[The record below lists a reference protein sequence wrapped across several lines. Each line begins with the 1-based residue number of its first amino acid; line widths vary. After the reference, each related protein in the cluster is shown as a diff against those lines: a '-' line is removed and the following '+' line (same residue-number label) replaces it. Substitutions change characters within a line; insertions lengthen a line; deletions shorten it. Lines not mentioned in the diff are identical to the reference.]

1 MFINKNSFRFIF
13 SKEFFKSSIILMI
26 MWIIFSILEL
36 IGISTIPLILSAF
49 LDKNQLYQIPIL
61 HNFYGNFNLNN
72 NENYLIYFFMFI
84 IFVFFIKNLF
94 FVFLVFV
101 ETKIYKNISLIVKKK
116 IFEYYFYLP
125 FESHLKQNSSDVVRK
140 ITLDTG
146 NTITYFI
153 SFLTFISQ
161 LILFSIII
169 SFLFLNNF
177 LVTFI
182 ALGFFLTIFSLIYL
196 YSNDRLVKIGKE
208 KQIIT
213 GEILKLI
220 NESINS
226 IKEVILYNK
235 NLFLNSIFSKKQ
247 NQVQQTI
254 LKITLLKRI
263 PKSIYEFLSIVLI
276 SAMMLFLTRYNSLED
291 SLVFVTLFVVSL
303 LRLLPAINLCTLNIS
318 NMKATEYSFN
328 LIHEKLN
335 LINKNNLHQTQGSK
349 SHEIFFNSKIEFKN
363 TSFSYDKKEVFKNLN
378 FIIPK
383 NSIIGIYGESGSG
396 KSTLVNLLCGL
407 LNLREGKI
415 LIDEKNI
422 NDVKNSWQSKIG
434 YIPQDI
440 YILDDSIKNNI
451 IFNNEDNTNIDKDL
465 KNVIDIS
472 QLNKL
477 IDSLSEGLDTK
488 VGDRGINISGGQRQR
503 IAIAR
508 ALYHKPDVLI
518 FDEATNSLDEITENN
533 LMDSIY
539 SIKGKTIIIISHNIK
554 TLNRC
559 EKIFKIESKS
569 IKEIKKIN

>member
-13 SKEFFKSSIILMI
+13 TKEFFKSSIILII

-61 HNFYGNFNLNN
+61 HNFYSSFNLDN
-72 NENYLIYFFMFI
+72 NENYLIYFFILI

-101 ETKIYKNISLIVKKK
+101 ETKIYKNISLTVKKK

-177 LVTFI
+177 LVTFV
-182 ALGFFLTIFSLIYL
+182 ALGFFLIIFSLIYL

-235 NLFLNSIFSKKQ
+235 NSFLNSIFSKKQ

-328 LIHEKLN
+328 LIYEKLN
-335 LINKNNLHQTQGSK
+335 LINKNNLHETQGSK
-349 SHEIFFNSKIEFKN
+349 SSEIFFNSKIEFKN

-451 IFNNEDNTNIDKDL
+451 IFNNEDNTNINKDL

-477 IDSLSEGLDTK
+477 IDSLSDGLDTK

-508 ALYHKPDVLI
+508 ALYHKPDVLV

-539 SIKGKTIIIISHNIK
+539 AIKGKTIIIISHNIK

>member
-1 MFINKNSFRFIF
+1 MFINKNSFKFIF
-13 SKEFFKSSIILMI
+13 TKEFFKSSIIFII

-49 LDKNQLYQIPIL
+49 LDNNQLYQIPIL
-61 HNFYGNFNLNN
+61 HNFYSSFNLYD
-72 NENYLIYFFMFI
+72 NENYLIYFLVLI

-101 ETKIYKNISLIVKKK
+101 ETKIYKSILLVIKKK
-116 IFEYYFYLP
+116 IFEHYFHLP

-146 NTITYFI
+146 NAITYVI

-161 LILFSIII
+161 LILFSVVI
-169 SFLFLNNF
+169 SFLFINNF
-177 LVTFI
+177 LVTFV
-182 ALGFFLTIFSLIYL
+182 ALGFFLIIFSLIYL
-196 YSNDRLVKIGKE
+196 YSNDRLVKLGKE

-213 GEILKLI
+213 GEIIKII

-235 NLFLNSIFSKKQ
+235 NSFLNSIFSKKQ

-276 SAMMLFLTRYNSLED
+276 SMMMLFLTKYNSLED

-303 LRLLPAINLCTLNIS
+303 LRLLPAMNLSTLNIS

-328 LIHEKLN
+328 LIYEKLN
-335 LINKNNLHQTQGSK
+335 LVKHNSLHKAQGLKNS
-349 SHEIFFNSKIEFKN
+349 EIFFSNKIEFKN
-363 TSFSYDKKEVFKNLN
+363 ISFSYDKKEVFENLN
-378 FIIPK
+378 FIISK
-383 NSIIGIYGESGSG
+383 NSFIGIYGESGSG

-407 LNLREGKI
+407 LNSKEGEI

-451 IFNNEDNTNIDKDL
+451 IFNDENNTNIDKDL
-465 KNVIDIS
+465 KNVIEIS
-472 QLNKL
+472 QLNRL
-477 IDSLSEGLDTK
+477 IDSFNDGLDTK

-539 SIKGKTIIIISHNIK
+539 EIKGKTIIIISHNPK

-559 EKIFKIESKS
+559 EKIFKIEGKS
-569 IKEIKKIN
+569 IREIKKIN

>member
-1 MFINKNSFRFIF
+1 
-13 SKEFFKSSIILMI
+13 

-61 HNFYGNFNLNN
+61 HNFYSNFNLNN
-72 NENYLIYFFMFI
+72 NENYLIYFFIFI

>member
-1 MFINKNSFRFIF
+1 
-13 SKEFFKSSIILMI
+13 

-61 HNFYGNFNLNN
+61 HNFYSSFNLDN
-72 NENYLIYFFMFI
+72 NENYLIYFFILI

-101 ETKIYKNISLIVKKK
+101 ETKIYKNISLTVKKK

-177 LVTFI
+177 LVTFV
-182 ALGFFLTIFSLIYL
+182 ALGFFLIIFSLIYL

-235 NLFLNSIFSKKQ
+235 NSFLNSIFSKKQ

-328 LIHEKLN
+328 LIYEKLN
-335 LINKNNLHQTQGSK
+335 LINKNNLHETQSSK
-349 SHEIFFNSKIEFKN
+349 SSEIFFNGKIEFKN

-477 IDSLSEGLDTK
+477 IDSLSDGLDTK

-508 ALYHKPDVLI
+508 ALYHKPDVLV

-539 SIKGKTIIIISHNIK
+539 AIKGKTIIIISHNIK

>member
-13 SKEFFKSSIILMI
+13 TKEFFKSSIILII

-61 HNFYGNFNLNN
+61 HNFYSSFNLDN
-72 NENYLIYFFMFI
+72 NENYLIYFFILI

-101 ETKIYKNISLIVKKK
+101 ETKIYKNISLTVKKK

-235 NLFLNSIFSKKQ
+235 NSFLNSIFSKKQ

-328 LIHEKLN
+328 LIYEKLN
-335 LINKNNLHQTQGSK
+335 LINKNNLHETQSSK
-349 SHEIFFNSKIEFKN
+349 SSEIFFNGKIEFKN

-451 IFNNEDNTNIDKDL
+451 IFNNEDNTNINKDL

-477 IDSLSEGLDTK
+477 IDSLSDGLDTK

-508 ALYHKPDVLI
+508 ALYHKPDVLV

-539 SIKGKTIIIISHNIK
+539 AIKGKTIIIISHNIK

>member
-1 MFINKNSFRFIF
+1 
-13 SKEFFKSSIILMI
+13 

-36 IGISTIPLILSAF
+36 VGISTIPLILSAF

-61 HNFYGNFNLNN
+61 HNFYSNFNLNN
-72 NENYLIYFFMFI
+72 NENYLIYFFIFI

-169 SFLFLNNF
+169 SFLFFNNF

-182 ALGFFLTIFSLIYL
+182 ALGFFLIIFSLIYL

-349 SHEIFFNSKIEFKN
+349 NYEIFFNKKIEFKN

>member
-36 IGISTIPLILSAF
+36 VGISTIPLILSAF

-61 HNFYGNFNLNN
+61 HNFYSNFNLNN
-72 NENYLIYFFMFI
+72 NENYLIYFFIFI

-328 LIHEKLN
+328 LIYEKLN

>member
-13 SKEFFKSSIILMI
+13 TKEFFKSSIILII

-61 HNFYGNFNLNN
+61 HNFYSSFNLDN
-72 NENYLIYFFMFI
+72 NENYLIYFFILI

-101 ETKIYKNISLIVKKK
+101 ETKIYKNISLTVKKK

-177 LVTFI
+177 LVTFV
-182 ALGFFLTIFSLIYL
+182 ALGFFLIIFSLIYL

-235 NLFLNSIFSKKQ
+235 NSFLNSIFSKKQ

-328 LIHEKLN
+328 LIYEKLN
-335 LINKNNLHQTQGSK
+335 LIKKNNLHEPQSLK
-349 SHEIFFNSKIEFKN
+349 SSEIFFNSKIEFKN

-383 NSIIGIYGESGSG
+383 NSVIGIYGESGSG

-407 LNLREGKI
+407 LNLRKGEI

-440 YILDDSIKNNI
+440 YILDDSIRNNI
-451 IFNNEDNTNIDKDL
+451 IFNNEYNTNINKDL

-477 IDSLSEGLDTK
+477 IDSLSDGLDTK

-508 ALYHKPDVLI
+508 ALYHKPDVLV

-539 SIKGKTIIIISHNIK
+539 AIKGKTIIIISHNIK

>member
-13 SKEFFKSSIILMI
+13 TKEFFKSSIILII

-49 LDKNQLYQIPIL
+49 LDKNQLYQIPVL
-61 HNFYGNFNLNN
+61 HNFYSSFNLEN
-72 NENYLIYFFMFI
+72 NENYLIYFFILI

-101 ETKIYKNISLIVKKK
+101 ETKIYKNISLTVKKK

-177 LVTFI
+177 LVTFV
-182 ALGFFLTIFSLIYL
+182 ALGFFLIIFSLIYL

-235 NLFLNSIFSKKQ
+235 NSFLNSIFSKKQ

-328 LIHEKLN
+328 LIYEKLN
-335 LINKNNLHQTQGSK
+335 LINKNNLHETQGSK
-349 SHEIFFNSKIEFKN
+349 SSEIFFNSKIEFKN

-440 YILDDSIKNNI
+440 YILDDSIRNNI
-451 IFNNEDNTNIDKDL
+451 IFNNEDNTNINKDL

-477 IDSLSEGLDTK
+477 IDSLSDGLDTK

-508 ALYHKPDVLI
+508 ALYHKPDVLV

-539 SIKGKTIIIISHNIK
+539 AIKGKTIIIISHNIK

>member
-36 IGISTIPLILSAF
+36 VGISTIPLILSAF

-61 HNFYGNFNLNN
+61 HNFYSNFNLNN
-72 NENYLIYFFMFI
+72 NENYLIYFFIFI

-559 EKIFKIESKS
+559 EKIFKIESKL

>member
-1 MFINKNSFRFIF
+1 
-13 SKEFFKSSIILMI
+13 

-61 HNFYGNFNLNN
+61 HNFYSSFNLDN
-72 NENYLIYFFMFI
+72 NENYLIYFFILI

-101 ETKIYKNISLIVKKK
+101 ETKIYKNISLTVKKK

-177 LVTFI
+177 LVTFV
-182 ALGFFLTIFSLIYL
+182 ALGFFLIIFSLIYL

-235 NLFLNSIFSKKQ
+235 NSFLNSIFSKKQ

-328 LIHEKLN
+328 LIYEKLN
-335 LINKNNLHQTQGSK
+335 LINKNNLHETQSSK
-349 SHEIFFNSKIEFKN
+349 SSEIFFNGKIEFKN

-451 IFNNEDNTNIDKDL
+451 IFNNEDNTNINKDL

-477 IDSLSEGLDTK
+477 IDSLSDGLDTK

-508 ALYHKPDVLI
+508 ALYHKPDVLV

>member
-72 NENYLIYFFMFI
+72 NENYLIYFFIFI

-451 IFNNEDNTNIDKDL
+451 IFNNEDNTNIDRDL

>member
-13 SKEFFKSSIILMI
+13 TKEFFKSSIILII

-61 HNFYGNFNLNN
+61 HNFYSSFNLDN
-72 NENYLIYFFMFI
+72 NENYLIYFFILI

-101 ETKIYKNISLIVKKK
+101 ETKIYKNISLTVKKK

-177 LVTFI
+177 LVTFV
-182 ALGFFLTIFSLIYL
+182 ALGFFLIIFSLIYL

-235 NLFLNSIFSKKQ
+235 NSFLNSIFSKKQ

-328 LIHEKLN
+328 LIYEKLN
-335 LINKNNLHQTQGSK
+335 LINKNNLHETQSSK
-349 SHEIFFNSKIEFKN
+349 SSEIFFNGKIEFKN

-451 IFNNEDNTNIDKDL
+451 IFNNEDNTNINKDL

-477 IDSLSEGLDTK
+477 IDSLSDGLDTK

-508 ALYHKPDVLI
+508 ALYHKPDVLV

-539 SIKGKTIIIISHNIK
+539 AIKGKTIIIISHNIK

>member
-13 SKEFFKSSIILMI
+13 TKEFFKSSIILII

-61 HNFYGNFNLNN
+61 HNFYSSFNLDN
-72 NENYLIYFFMFI
+72 NENYLIYFFILI

-101 ETKIYKNISLIVKKK
+101 ETKIYKNISLTVKKK

-177 LVTFI
+177 LVTFV
-182 ALGFFLTIFSLIYL
+182 ALGFFLIIFSLIYL

-235 NLFLNSIFSKKQ
+235 NSFLNSIFSKKQ

-328 LIHEKLN
+328 LIYEKLN
-335 LINKNNLHQTQGSK
+335 LINKNNLHETQSSK
-349 SHEIFFNSKIEFKN
+349 SSEIFFNGKIEFKN

-451 IFNNEDNTNIDKDL
+451 IFNNEDNTNINKDL

-477 IDSLSEGLDTK
+477 IDSLSDGLDTK

-508 ALYHKPDVLI
+508 ALYHKPDVLV

>member
-13 SKEFFKSSIILMI
+13 TKEFFKSSIILII

-61 HNFYGNFNLNN
+61 HNFYSSFNLDN
-72 NENYLIYFFMFI
+72 NENYLIYFFILI

-101 ETKIYKNISLIVKKK
+101 ETKIYKNISLTVKKK

-177 LVTFI
+177 LVTFV
-182 ALGFFLTIFSLIYL
+182 ALGFFLIIFSLIYL

-235 NLFLNSIFSKKQ
+235 NSFLNSIFSKKQ

-328 LIHEKLN
+328 LIYEKLN
-335 LINKNNLHQTQGSK
+335 LINKNNLHETQGSK
-349 SHEIFFNSKIEFKN
+349 SSEIFFNSKIEFKN

-378 FIIPK
+378 FIISK

-440 YILDDSIKNNI
+440 YILDDSIRNNI
-451 IFNNEDNTNIDKDL
+451 IFNNEDDTNINKDL

-472 QLNKL
+472 QLNKV
-477 IDSLSEGLDTK
+477 IDSLSDGLDTK

-508 ALYHKPDVLI
+508 ALYHKPDVLV

-539 SIKGKTIIIISHNIK
+539 AIKGKTIIIISHNIK

>member
-13 SKEFFKSSIILMI
+13 TKEFFKSSIVLII

-49 LDKNQLYQIPIL
+49 LDNNQLYQIPIL
-61 HNFYGNFNLNN
+61 HNFYSSFNLGS
-72 NENYLIYFFMFI
+72 NENDYTYFFILI
-84 IFVFFIKNLF
+84 IFVFFVKNLF
-94 FVFLVFV
+94 FIFLVFV
-101 ETKIYKNISLIVKKK
+101 ETKIYKNISLKVKKK

-125 FESHLKQNSSDVVRK
+125 FESHLKQNSTDVVRK
-140 ITLDTG
+140 ITLDTA

-161 LILFSIII
+161 LILFSVII

-177 LVTFI
+177 LVTSV

-220 NESINS
+220 NEGINS

-235 NLFLNSIFSKKQ
+235 NSFLNSIFSKKQ

-276 SAMMLFLTRYNSLED
+276 SVMMLFLTRYNSLEE

-303 LRLLPAINLCTLNIS
+303 LRLLPAMNLCTLNIS

-328 LIHEKLN
+328 LIYKKLN
-335 LINKNNLHQTQGSK
+335 LIEKSNSHETQNLK
-349 SHEIFFNSKIEFKN
+349 SSEIFFNNKIEFEN

-407 LNLREGKI
+407 LNLKEGKI

-422 NDVKNSWQSKIG
+422 NDVKNSWQCKIG

-451 IFNNEDNTNIDKDL
+451 IFNNEDNKNINKDL

-477 IDSLSEGLDTK
+477 INSLSDGLDTK

-518 FDEATNSLDEITENN
+518 FDEATNSLDDITENN

-539 SIKGKTIIIISHNIK
+539 AIKGKTIIIISHNEK

>member
-415 LIDEKNI
+415 LRGR
-422 NDVKNSWQSKIG
+422 VVLG
-434 YIPQDI
+434 GAACG
-440 YILDDSIKNNI
+440 
-451 IFNNEDNTNIDKDL
+451 
-465 KNVIDIS
+465 
-472 QLNKL
+472 
-477 IDSLSEGLDTK
+477 SLFVEHF
-488 VGDRGINISGGQRQR
+488 GGQLSRGDLVGGQT
-503 IAIAR
+503 
-508 ALYHKPDVLI
+508 
-518 FDEATNSLDEITENN
+518 F
-533 LMDSIY
+533 
-539 SIKGKTIIIISHNIK
+539 
-554 TLNRC
+554 
-559 EKIFKIESKS
+559 
-569 IKEIKKIN
+569 

>member
-1 MFINKNSFRFIF
+1 
-13 SKEFFKSSIILMI
+13 MI
-26 MWIIFSILEL
+26 
-36 IGISTIPLILSAF
+36 
-49 LDKNQLYQIPIL
+49 
-61 HNFYGNFNLNN
+61 
-72 NENYLIYFFMFI
+72 
-84 IFVFFIKNLF
+84 
-94 FVFLVFV
+94 
-101 ETKIYKNISLIVKKK
+101 
-116 IFEYYFYLP
+116 
-125 FESHLKQNSSDVVRK
+125 
-140 ITLDTG
+140 
-146 NTITYFI
+146 
-153 SFLTFISQ
+153 
-161 LILFSIII
+161 
-169 SFLFLNNF
+169 
-177 LVTFI
+177 
-182 ALGFFLTIFSLIYL
+182 IFSLIYL
-196 YSNDRLVKIGKE
+196 YSNDRLVKLGKE

-213 GEILKLI
+213 GEIIKII

-235 NLFLNSIFSKKQ
+235 NSFLNSIFSKKQ

-276 SAMMLFLTRYNSLED
+276 SMMMLFLTKYNSLDD

-303 LRLLPAINLCTLNIS
+303 LRLLPAMNLSTLNIS

-328 LIHEKLN
+328 LIYEKLN
-335 LINKNNLHQTQGSK
+335 LIKHNSLHKAQGLKNS
-349 SHEIFFNSKIEFKN
+349 EIFFSNKIEFKN
-363 TSFSYDKKEVFKNLN
+363 ISFSYDKKEVFENLN
-378 FIIPK
+378 FIISK
-383 NSIIGIYGESGSG
+383 NSFIGIYGESGSG

-407 LNLREGKI
+407 LNSKEGEI

-451 IFNNEDNTNIDKDL
+451 IFNDENNTNIDKDL
-465 KNVIDIS
+465 KNVIEIS
-472 QLNKL
+472 QLNRL
-477 IDSLSEGLDTK
+477 IDSFNDGLDTK

-539 SIKGKTIIIISHNIK
+539 EIKGKTIIIISHNPK

-559 EKIFKIESKS
+559 EKIFKIEGKS
-569 IKEIKKIN
+569 VREIKKIN

>member
-1 MFINKNSFRFIF
+1 M
-13 SKEFFKSSIILMI
+13 
-26 MWIIFSILEL
+26 
-36 IGISTIPLILSAF
+36 
-49 LDKNQLYQIPIL
+49 
-61 HNFYGNFNLNN
+61 
-72 NENYLIYFFMFI
+72 
-84 IFVFFIKNLF
+84 
-94 FVFLVFV
+94 
-101 ETKIYKNISLIVKKK
+101 
-116 IFEYYFYLP
+116 
-125 FESHLKQNSSDVVRK
+125 
-140 ITLDTG
+140 
-146 NTITYFI
+146 
-153 SFLTFISQ
+153 
-161 LILFSIII
+161 
-169 SFLFLNNF
+169 
-177 LVTFI
+177 
-182 ALGFFLTIFSLIYL
+182 
-196 YSNDRLVKIGKE
+196 
-208 KQIIT
+208 
-213 GEILKLI
+213 
-220 NESINS
+220 
-226 IKEVILYNK
+226 
-235 NLFLNSIFSKKQ
+235 
-247 NQVQQTI
+247 
-254 LKITLLKRI
+254 
-263 PKSIYEFLSIVLI
+263 
-276 SAMMLFLTRYNSLED
+276 
-291 SLVFVTLFVVSL
+291 
-303 LRLLPAINLCTLNIS
+303 
-318 NMKATEYSFN
+318 
-328 LIHEKLN
+328 
-335 LINKNNLHQTQGSK
+335 
-349 SHEIFFNSKIEFKN
+349 
-363 TSFSYDKKEVFKNLN
+363 N

>member
-72 NENYLIYFFMFI
+72 NENYLIYFFIFI

-559 EKIFKIESKS
+559 EKIFKIESKF

>member
-1 MFINKNSFRFIF
+1 
-13 SKEFFKSSIILMI
+13 

-49 LDKNQLYQIPIL
+49 LDNNQLYQIPIL
-61 HNFYGNFNLNN
+61 HNFYSSFNLYD
-72 NENYLIYFFMFI
+72 NENYLIYFLVLI
-84 IFVFFIKNLF
+84 IFVFLIKNLF

-101 ETKIYKNISLIVKKK
+101 ETKIYKSISLVIKKK
-116 IFEYYFYLP
+116 IFEYYFHLP

-146 NTITYFI
+146 NAITYVI

-161 LILFSIII
+161 LILFSVVI
-169 SFLFLNNF
+169 SFLFINNF
-177 LVTFI
+177 LVTFV
-182 ALGFFLTIFSLIYL
+182 ALGFFLIIFSLIYL
-196 YSNDRLVKIGKE
+196 YSNDRLVKLGKE

-213 GEILKLI
+213 GEIIKII

-235 NLFLNSIFSKKQ
+235 NSFLNSIFSKKQ

-276 SAMMLFLTRYNSLED
+276 SMMMLFLTKYNSLDD

-303 LRLLPAINLCTLNIS
+303 LRLLPAMNLSTLNIS

-328 LIHEKLN
+328 LIYEKLN
-335 LINKNNLHQTQGSK
+335 LIKHNSLHKAQGLKNS
-349 SHEIFFNSKIEFKN
+349 EIFFSNKIEFKN
-363 TSFSYDKKEVFKNLN
+363 ISFSYDKKEVFENLN
-378 FIIPK
+378 FIISK
-383 NSIIGIYGESGSG
+383 NSFIGVYGESGSG

-407 LNLREGKI
+407 LNSKEGEI

-451 IFNNEDNTNIDKDL
+451 IFNDENNTNIDKDL
-465 KNVIDIS
+465 KNVIEIS
-472 QLNKL
+472 QLNRL
-477 IDSLSEGLDTK
+477 IDSFNDGLDTK

-539 SIKGKTIIIISHNIK
+539 EIKGKTIIIISHNPK

-559 EKIFKIESKS
+559 EKIFKIEGKS
-569 IKEIKKIN
+569 IREIKKIN

>member
-1 MFINKNSFRFIF
+1 
-13 SKEFFKSSIILMI
+13 

-49 LDKNQLYQIPIL
+49 LDNNQLYQIPIL
-61 HNFYGNFNLNN
+61 HNFYSSFNLYD
-72 NENYLIYFFMFI
+72 NENYLIYFLVLI
-84 IFVFFIKNLF
+84 IFVFLIKNLF

-101 ETKIYKNISLIVKKK
+101 ETKIYKSISLVIKKK
-116 IFEYYFYLP
+116 IFEYYFHLP

-146 NTITYFI
+146 NAITYVI

-161 LILFSIII
+161 LILFSVVI
-169 SFLFLNNF
+169 SFLFINNF
-177 LVTFI
+177 LVTFV
-182 ALGFFLTIFSLIYL
+182 ALGFFLIIFSLIYL
-196 YSNDRLVKIGKE
+196 YSNDRLVKLGKE

-213 GEILKLI
+213 GEIIKII

-235 NLFLNSIFSKKQ
+235 NSFLNSIFSKKQ

-276 SAMMLFLTRYNSLED
+276 SMMMLFLTKYNSLDD

-303 LRLLPAINLCTLNIS
+303 LRLLPAMNLSTLNIS

-328 LIHEKLN
+328 LIYEKLN
-335 LINKNNLHQTQGSK
+335 LIKHNSLHKAQGLKNS
-349 SHEIFFNSKIEFKN
+349 EIFFSNKIEFKN
-363 TSFSYDKKEVFKNLN
+363 ISFSYDKKEVFENLN
-378 FIIPK
+378 FIISK
-383 NSIIGIYGESGSG
+383 NSFIGIYGESGSG

-407 LNLREGKI
+407 LNSKEGEI

-451 IFNNEDNTNIDKDL
+451 IFNDENNTNIDKDL
-465 KNVIDIS
+465 KNVIEIS
-472 QLNKL
+472 QLNRL
-477 IDSLSEGLDTK
+477 IDSFNDGLDTK

-539 SIKGKTIIIISHNIK
+539 EIKGKTIIIISHNPK

-559 EKIFKIESKS
+559 EKIFKIEGKS
-569 IKEIKKIN
+569 VREIKKIN

>member
-36 IGISTIPLILSAF
+36 VGISTIPLILSAF

-61 HNFYGNFNLNN
+61 HNFYSNFNLNN
-72 NENYLIYFFMFI
+72 NENYLIYFFIFI

-182 ALGFFLTIFSLIYL
+182 ALGFFLIIFSLIYL

-349 SHEIFFNSKIEFKN
+349 NYEIFFNSKIEFKN

>member
-1 MFINKNSFRFIF
+1 
-13 SKEFFKSSIILMI
+13 

-49 LDKNQLYQIPIL
+49 LDNNQLYQIPIL
-61 HNFYGNFNLNN
+61 HNFYSSFNLDS
-72 NENYLIYFFMFI
+72 NENDYTYFFILI
-84 IFVFFIKNLF
+84 IFVFFVKNLF
-94 FVFLVFV
+94 FIFLVFV
-101 ETKIYKNISLIVKKK
+101 ETKIYKNISLKVKKK

-125 FESHLKQNSSDVVRK
+125 FESHLKQNSTDVVRK
-140 ITLDTG
+140 ITLDTA

-161 LILFSIII
+161 LILFSVII

-177 LVTFI
+177 LVTSV

-220 NESINS
+220 NEGINS

-235 NLFLNSIFSKKQ
+235 NSFLNSIFSKKQ

-276 SAMMLFLTRYNSLED
+276 SVMMLFLTRYNSLEE

-303 LRLLPAINLCTLNIS
+303 LRLLPAMNLCTLNIS

-328 LIHEKLN
+328 LIYKKLN
-335 LINKNNLHQTQGSK
+335 LIEKSNSHETQNLK
-349 SHEIFFNSKIEFKN
+349 SSEIFFNNKIEFEN

-407 LNLREGKI
+407 LNLKEGKI

-422 NDVKNSWQSKIG
+422 NDVKNSWQCKIG

-451 IFNNEDNTNIDKDL
+451 IFNNEDNKNINKDL

-477 IDSLSEGLDTK
+477 INSLSDGLDTK

-518 FDEATNSLDEITENN
+518 FDEATNSLDDITENN

-539 SIKGKTIIIISHNIK
+539 AIKGKTIIIISHNEK

>member
-1 MFINKNSFRFIF
+1 
-13 SKEFFKSSIILMI
+13 

-61 HNFYGNFNLNN
+61 HNFYSSFNLDN
-72 NENYLIYFFMFI
+72 NENYLIYFFILI

-101 ETKIYKNISLIVKKK
+101 ETKIYKNISLTVKKK

-177 LVTFI
+177 LVTFV
-182 ALGFFLTIFSLIYL
+182 ALGFFLIIFSLIYL

-235 NLFLNSIFSKKQ
+235 NSFLNSIFSKKQ

-328 LIHEKLN
+328 LIYEKLN
-335 LINKNNLHQTQGSK
+335 LINKNNLHETQGSK
-349 SHEIFFNSKIEFKN
+349 SSEIFFNSKIEFKN

-451 IFNNEDNTNIDKDL
+451 IFNNEDNTNINKDL

-477 IDSLSEGLDTK
+477 IDSLSDGLDTK

-508 ALYHKPDVLI
+508 ALYHKPDVLV

-539 SIKGKTIIIISHNIK
+539 AIKGKTIIIISHNIK

>member
-1 MFINKNSFRFIF
+1 
-13 SKEFFKSSIILMI
+13 

-72 NENYLIYFFMFI
+72 NENYLIYFFIFI

-559 EKIFKIESKS
+559 EKIFKIESKF

>member
-1 MFINKNSFRFIF
+1 
-13 SKEFFKSSIILMI
+13 

-61 HNFYGNFNLNN
+61 HNFYSSFNLDN
-72 NENYLIYFFMFI
+72 NENYLIYFFILI

-101 ETKIYKNISLIVKKK
+101 ETKIYKNISLTVKKK

-177 LVTFI
+177 LVTFV
-182 ALGFFLTIFSLIYL
+182 ALGFFLIIFSLIYL

-235 NLFLNSIFSKKQ
+235 NSFLNSIFSKKQ

-328 LIHEKLN
+328 LIYEKLN
-335 LINKNNLHQTQGSK
+335 LINKNNLHETQSSK
-349 SHEIFFNSKIEFKN
+349 SSEIFFNGKIEFKN

-451 IFNNEDNTNIDKDL
+451 IFNNEDNTNINKDL

-477 IDSLSEGLDTK
+477 IDSLSDGLDTK

-508 ALYHKPDVLI
+508 ALYHKPDVLV

-539 SIKGKTIIIISHNIK
+539 AIKGKTIIIISHNIK